1 MATYKQGKEVPTIDV
16 SLVTIETSD
25 APGEE
30 LALTTA
36 NKIGVEV
43 QESTTDANQLI
54 VKGVLIAQKG
64 EETTITGHQITLTD
78 NVFNYQLAM
87 ILQGGKLK
95 YWVDGDHSSTQEGQT
110 EFGIAGYTPP
120 VSGSKEK
127 GKIFKLNAYSA
138 IYDSAGICTGYEK
151 VSYPNCQGKPFGL
164 NSEDGVFRVSEYTI
178 NSAPKTGEAPYD
190 LDLVDEL
197 PAVTPYTEGE

>member
-1 MATYKQGKEVPTIDV
+1 MSTYKQGKEVPTIDV
-16 SLVTIETSD
+16 AMVTIETSD

-43 QESTTDANQLI
+43 QESTTDPIQLI
-54 VKGVLIAQKG
+54 VKGTLLAQKG

-78 NVFNYQLAM
+78 NVFNFQLAH
-87 ILQGGKLK
+87 ILQGGKIK
-95 YWVDGDHSSTQEGQT
+95 YWVDDGHSSTQDEET
-110 EFGIAGYTPP
+110 EYGIAGYTPP

-138 IYDSAGICTGYEK
+138 IYDSAGLCIGYEK
-151 VSYPNCQGKPFGL
+151 ISYPNCQGKPFGL

-178 NSAPKTGEAPYD
+178 NSAPKAGEAPYD
-190 LDLVDEL
+190 LDLVNEL
-197 PAVTPYTEGE
+197 PVVTPYTEG